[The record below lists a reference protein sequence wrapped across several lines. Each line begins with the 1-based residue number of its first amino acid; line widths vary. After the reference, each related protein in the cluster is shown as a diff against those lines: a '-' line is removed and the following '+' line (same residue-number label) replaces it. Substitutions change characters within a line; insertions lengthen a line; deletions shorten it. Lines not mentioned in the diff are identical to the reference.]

1 MREFLWFAL
10 IAMISISVQSQNRP
24 GNKEITVKGKIIDK
38 QTGQPLEFATISF
51 QNTQNKTLLTG
62 AITDLNGEY
71 ELVLS
76 PGTYDIKAEFISF
89 KTFILK
95 NKSLLTSAILAT
107 ISLDTN
113 TQQLDEVVVRGE
125 KTQVEIKLDKRVY
138 NVGKDLTALG
148 GSVTDVLDNVPAVT
162 VDVEGNVALRGNDN
176 VRILI
181 NGKPSALVGLNG
193 TDALRQ
199 LPADAIEKVE
209 VITSPSARYDAEGTA
224 GILNIILKTE
234 KIRGVNG
241 SVTANWG
248 YPFQAGL
255 SLNLNYRINKFNF
268 FTNTGYSI
276 NQVPGN
282 SFTDTEYLNGNEPNT
297 FTEETR
303 VFERNRKGLNTNLG
317 VEYFINKS
325 SSLIASVL
333 YRNRDNTSETTN
345 KIFNF
350 NTNRALTSETR
361 RFDPETEDDRTTQ
374 YSLNYFKNFKKEGHT
389 LTADFQFE
397 NSTEAERSII
407 IDTEVFPAGDVQREG
422 VITLEDQQ
430 RILLQSDYV
439 LPLNENSQFELGY
452 RGNFV
457 TLETAYEVS
466 FENEAGVLI
475 PDEDL
480 TNTLLY
486 REYVNAFYSQ
496 YGNKIDAKFSY
507 LLGLRMEDSRI
518 GIVQKT
524 LNTKDLKR
532 YTNFFPTVNL
542 AFEFNEKESITLG
555 YNRRIRRPRSRFIN
569 PFPSRSSATNLFQG
583 NPDLDPSY
591 SNTLDVGYIRRWTKT
606 TFNGSVYYQRETDA
620 FNFITEETGETVI
633 ISGDPDNA
641 GSPLVEVP
649 VLRRT
654 PVNLATNT
662 RYGFEFTFGYVPNRK
677 WRINTNINFFGQEV
691 RGDFN
696 GQNFDAN
703 NISWFARLN
712 NTYTLPGKIN
722 WQTRLF
728 YRGPGETAQSKS
740 KGILSTSLAFSKE
753 LFNENANIA
762 LSVNDVFNSRK
773 RRTDSFTPNTIVY
786 SEFQWRERS
795 LNLTF
800 TYKFNQQKNERNRKR
815 GENRSDDDYDFEG

>member
-1 MREFLWFAL
+1 MKNNLWLVIFLFF
-10 IAMISISVQSQNRP
+10 IIIGYGQTPTGKN
-24 GNKEITVKGKIIDK
+24 EITVRGEIVENE
-38 QTGQPLEFATISF
+38 TGQPLEFATISF
-51 QNTQNKTLLTG
+51 QHTTKKQILTG
-62 AITDLNGEY
+62 AITNTKGEY
-71 ELVLS
+71 EVILT

-89 KTFILK
+89 KSYTLTNQK
-95 NKSLLTSAILAT
+95 LTKSSTIET
-107 ISLDTN
+107 ISLASD
-113 TQQLDEVVVRGE
+113 TQQLEEVVVRGE

-162 VDVEGNVALRGNDN
+162 VDVEGNIALRGNDN

-193 TDALRQ
+193 TEALRQ

-234 KIRGVNG
+234 KITGVNG
-241 SVTANWG
+241 SITTNLG

-255 SLNLNYRINKFNF
+255 SINLNYRIKKFNF
-268 FTNTGYSI
+268 FTNTGYSV
-276 NQVPGN
+276 NEVPGN
-282 SFTDTEYLNGNEPNT
+282 SFTDTEYLNGDLPST

-303 VFERNRKGLNTNLG
+303 NFERSRKGLNTNLG

-325 SSLIASVL
+325 SSIITSVL
-333 YRNRDNTSETTN
+333 YRNRDNSSETTN
-345 KIFNF
+345 NILNF
-350 NTNRALTSETR
+350 DENRDLTSRTR
-361 RFDPETEDDRTTQ
+361 RFDPENEDDRTLQ
-374 YSLNYFKNFKKEGHT
+374 YSVNYFKNFKKDGHQ
-389 LTADFQFE
+389 LTADFQYE
-397 NSTEAERSII
+397 KSSEDERSII
-407 IDTEVFPAGDVQREG
+407 VDTEIFPEGDIQREG

-430 RILLQSDYV
+430 RILIQSDYV
-439 LPLNENSQFELGY
+439 QPLGESGQFELGY

-457 TLETAYEVS
+457 ELETDYEVS
-466 FENEAGVLI
+466 FEDDSGVLV
-475 PDEDL
+475 PDENL
-480 TNTLLY
+480 TNVLLY
-486 REYVNAFYSQ
+486 REYVNALYTQ
-496 YGNKIDAKFSY
+496 YGNKAGDKFSY

-518 GIVQKT
+518 GIIQET
-524 LNTKDLKR
+524 LNIEDLKT

-542 AFEFNEKESITLG
+542 AYEFSEKESITLG

-591 SNTLDVGYIRRWTKT
+591 SNTVDLGYIKRWTKMSV
-606 TFNGSVYYQRETDA
+606 NGSVYYQKETDA

-633 ISGDPDNA
+633 ISGDPDDP
-641 GSPLVEVP
+641 GSTVVEVP

-654 PVNLATNT
+654 PVNLSTNT
-662 RYGFEFTFGYVPNRK
+662 RYGFEFTFSYVPSRK
-677 WRINTNINFFGQEV
+677 WRINTNLNFFGQEV

-712 NTYTLPGKIN
+712 NTYTLPGKVN

-728 YRGPGETAQSKS
+728 YRGPTETAQSKN

-753 LFNENANIA
+753 LFNEKANLA

-773 RRTDSFTPNTIVY
+773 RRSDSFTPNTIVY

-795 LNLTF
+795 FNLTL
-800 TYKFNQQKNERNRKR
+800 TYRFNQQKNKRDRDRRN
-815 GENRSDDDYDFEG
+815 GSDEDYDFEG

>member
-1 MREFLWFAL
+1 MKKAIWFAL
-10 IAMISISVQSQNRP
+10 FLLITFHNYAQNRSFSQ
-24 GNKEITVKGKIIDK
+24 EITIKGKIIEK
-38 QTGQPLEFATISF
+38 ETGQPLEFATISF
-51 QNTQNKTLLTG
+51 QNARRANFLTG

-71 ELVLS
+71 TVTLP
-76 PGTYDIKAEFISF
+76 PGVYTIKADFISF
-89 KTFILK
+89 KTVT
-95 NKSLLTSAILAT
+95 LTEIPLRASSTLET
-107 ISLDTN
+107 ITLEAD
-113 TQQLDEVVVRGE
+113 TQQLEEVVVRGE

-162 VDVEGNVALRGNDN
+162 VDVEGNIALRGNEN

-193 TDALRQ
+193 PEALRQ

-234 KIRGVNG
+234 KIRGING
-241 SVTANWG
+241 SITSNLG

-255 SLNLNYRINKFNF
+255 SINLNYRINKFNF

-276 NQVPGN
+276 NEVPGN
-282 SFTDTEYLNGNEPNT
+282 SFTDTEYLNGDDPNT

-303 VFERNRKGLNTNLG
+303 TFDRSRKGLNTNFG
-317 VEYFINKS
+317 IEYFINKT

-333 YRNRDNTSETTN
+333 YRNRDNTSDNTN
-345 KIFNF
+345 TIFNF
-350 NTNRALTSETR
+350 DENRALTSQTR
-361 RFDPETEDDRTTQ
+361 RFDPETEDDTTIQ
-374 YSLNYFKNFKKEGHT
+374 YALNYFKNFKKDGHK
-389 LTADFQFE
+389 LTADFQYE
-397 NSTEAERSII
+397 KSTEDERSII
-407 IDTEVFPAGDVQREG
+407 IDTEIFPAGDQQREG

-430 RILLQSDYV
+430 RILLQTDYV
-439 LPLNENSQFELGY
+439 LPVGKNGQFELGY

-457 TLETAYEVS
+457 ELETDYEVS
-466 FENEAGVLI
+466 FENDFGVLI
-475 PDEDL
+475 PDADL
-480 TNTLLY
+480 TNVLTY
-486 REYVNAFYSQ
+486 REYVNAFYTQ
-496 YGNKIDAKFSY
+496 FGNKLGDKFSY

-518 GIVQKT
+518 GIIQET
-524 LNTKDLKR
+524 LNTNNLKA

-542 AFEFNEKESITLG
+542 AYEFSEMESITLG
-555 YNRRIRRPRSRFIN
+555 FNRRIGRPRSRFIN

-591 SNTLDVGYIRRWTKT
+591 SNTLDLGYIKRWGKMSV
-606 TFNGSVYYQRETDA
+606 NGSVYYQKETNA

-633 ISGDPDNA
+633 ISGDPDVP
-641 GSPLVEVP
+641 GSTVVEVP

-654 PVNLATNT
+654 PINLATNT
-662 RYGFEFTFGYVPNRK
+662 RYGFEFTYAYVPSRK
-677 WRINTNINFFGQEV
+677 WRINANVNFFGQQV

-696 GQNFDAN
+696 GQNFDADN
-703 NISWFARLN
+703 LSWFARLN

-728 YRGPGETAQSKS
+728 YRGPFETAQSRNE
-740 KGILSTSLAFSKE
+740 GILSTSLAFSKE
-753 LFNENANIA
+753 LFKDKGNIA
-762 LSVNDVFNSRK
+762 LSVEDLFNSRK
-773 RRTDSFTPNTIVY
+773 RRGDSFTPNTVVY

-795 LNLTF
+795 FNLTF
-800 TYKFNQQKNERNRKR
+800 TYRFNQKNNDRNK
-815 GENRSDDDYDFEG
+815 NRRSNGPDEDFDFEG

>member
-1 MREFLWFAL
+1 MRKILWFA
-10 IAMISISVQSQNRP
+10 IIFMIVIRVQSQNRP
-24 GNKEITVKGKIIDK
+24 EQKQIIVKGKIVEK
-38 QTGQPLEFATISF
+38 ETGQPLEFATISF
-51 QNTQNKTLLTG
+51 QNTKRKMILTG
-62 AITDLNGEY
+62 AITNLSGEY
-71 ELVLS
+71 EVSLS

-89 KTFILK
+89 KTLTIFNRLLK
-95 NKSLLTSAILAT
+95 EATTLETLA
-107 ISLDTN
+107 LAAD

-162 VDVEGNVALRGNDN
+162 VDVEGNIALRGNDN

-234 KIRGVNG
+234 KITGING
-241 SVTANWG
+241 SVTTNLG
-248 YPFQAGL
+248 YPFQAGV
-255 SLNLNYRINKFNF
+255 SLNLNYRIKKFNF

-276 NQVPGN
+276 NEVPGN
-282 SFTDTEYLNGNEPNT
+282 SFTDTEYLNDDDPST
-297 FTEETR
+297 FTQETR
-303 VFERNRKGLNTNLG
+303 KFDRSRKGLNTNFG

-325 SSLIASVL
+325 SSIIASML
-333 YRNRDNTSETTN
+333 YRNRDNTSENTN
-345 KIFNF
+345 DIFNF
-350 NTNRALTSETR
+350 DTNRNLTSRTR
-361 RFDPETEDDRTTQ
+361 RFDPETEDDLTIQ
-374 YSLNYFKNFKKEGHT
+374 YSLNYFKNFKKDGHK

-397 NSTEAERSII
+397 SSSEDERSII
-407 IDTEVFPAGDVQREG
+407 IDTEIFPIGDTQREG
-422 VITLEDQQ
+422 VTTLEDQQ
-430 RILLQSDYV
+430 RILVQSDYV
-439 LPLNENSQFELGY
+439 LPVGKNGQFELGY

-457 TLETAYEVS
+457 ELETDYEVS
-466 FENEAGVLI
+466 FENDIGALI
-475 PDEDL
+475 PDQEL
-480 TNTLLY
+480 TNVLLY
-486 REYVNAFYSQ
+486 REYVNAVYTQ
-496 YGNKIDAKFSY
+496 YGNKAGEKISY

-518 GIVQKT
+518 SIIQET
-524 LNTKDLKR
+524 LNTKDLKT
-532 YTNFFPTVNL
+532 YTDFFPTINL
-542 AFEFNEKESITLG
+542 AYEFNQKESITLG

-591 SNTLDVGYIRRWTKT
+591 SNTVDVGYIKRWTKISV
-606 TFNGSVYYQRETDA
+606 NGSVYYQRETNA

-633 ISGDPDNA
+633 ISGDPNDS

-654 PVNLATNT
+654 PVNLSTNN
-662 RYGFEFTFGYVPNRK
+662 RYGFEFTFSYVPSRK
-677 WRINTNINFFGQEV
+677 WRINTNLNFFGQEV

-712 NTYTLPGKIN
+712 STYTLPGKIN

-728 YRGPGETAQSKS
+728 YRGPSETAQSKNE
-740 KGILSTSLAFSKE
+740 GILTTSLAFSKE
-753 LFNENANIA
+753 IFKDKGNIA
-762 LSVNDVFNSRK
+762 LSINDVFNSRK
-773 RRTDSFTPNTIVY
+773 RRSDSFTPNTNVY

-795 LNLTF
+795 FNLTF
-800 TYKFNQQKNERNRKR
+800 TYRFNEQENKRKQRR
-815 GENRSDDDYDFEG
+815 GNGSFEEDDFEG